1 MFRLPSKI
9 SYVLP
14 LVLIFLFGI
23 AAAEDRDGVLHD
35 DAREYF
41 IGEGDKLD
49 VRVFGEQD
57 VSSVVIV
64 RIDGRISL
72 PLAGEFV
79 AAGKTPAELS
89 ESIKKKLEKFIDAPE
104 VTVMLTEGRSKTYYI
119 VGEIASPGEYDIS
132 RPFTVLQA
140 IARAGGFGE
149 WAKKN
154 RIMVVSGPGEE
165 QKITYFNYDDFLR
178 NPESVKNVTIK
189 PGDTIV
195 VP

>member
-1 MFRLPSKI
+1 MSRLPSKI
-9 SYVLP
+9 AYVLP
-14 LVLIFLFGI
+14 LVLIFLFGA
-23 AAAEDRDGVLHD
+23 AAAEGRDGVLHD
-35 DAREYF
+35 DAREYV
-41 IGEGDKLD
+41 IGAGDILD
-49 VRVFGEQD
+49 VRVFGEPD
-57 VSSVVIV
+57 VSSGVIV

-72 PLAGEFV
+72 PLAGELV
-79 AAGKTPAELS
+79 AAGKTPAALS
-89 ESIKKKLEKFIDAPE
+89 ESIEKKLEKFIEAPE
-104 VTVMLTEGRSKTYYI
+104 VTVMLSEGRSKTYYI

-154 RIMVVSGPGEE
+154 RIMVVGEK
-165 QKITYFNYDDFLR
+165 QKITYFNYDEFLR
-178 NPESVKNVTIK
+178 NPKSAKNVTIK